1 LTSGVALDPE
11 VQSCMDT
18 TLVLA
23 RDLLSLVSDLL
34 SMSRVNEGAIQLNHK
49 PTSLHSL
56 VKSVLDVAK
65 VTSNNIRLVND
76 VSKDFPNISVDS
88 ARMKQVICNLVSN
101 AVKFT
106 SEGSVTIASE
116 LLDDGRMI
124 MITVTDTGIGI
135 DPAHFDVVFEPFG
148 QVESY
153 ETRQHEGAG
162 LGLSI
167 TKQLVMLHGGRIDL
181 LSKVG
186 EGTSFRVFMP
196 TAPPDLPEET
206 DGGVDDLTSQTENP
220 TTSITTTNQ
229 KLIPGQQEEGIVPD
243 AVTSGI
249 TVTRNVKQDKRAGN
263 LIHGP
268 NSSIRSIAVVEGEE
282 EDVASDY
289 VNQEPL
295 RVLIVDDTRVNLKIL
310 SNILCKADMEV
321 TTADNGQLLLQKLIG
336 NLWLDFDVILLDWMM
351 PVMDG
356 ITACRLLRKRIACD
370 LLPVMFLTAKTDP
383 EDITKAFEAGG
394 TDFATKPFNRHEVV
408 ARTLSLGRAA
418 RRARARYHDSIPI
431 ASLLL
436 EEDSF
441 WKMQTSANAVP
452 MFVICFQSWS
462 ETQESRSSVVD
473 GPQLLHLFRLGATTF
488 DSDWKFCEVAP
499 DSVSFFAARTTAQE
513 VTAFLRVILV
523 GLAEL
528 ELAKPAA
535 VSSVHGEVP
544 RCKPLITIGVDH
556 RTVRTHLF
564 TERLPMLAA
573 VESCASDAKS
583 LASRGTQHEEILL
596 SESAKAA
603 LKTQSQV

>member
-1 LTSGVALDPE
+1 
-11 VQSCMDT
+11 MDT

-34 SMSRVNEGAIQLNHK
+34 SMSRVNEGALQLNYK

-56 VKSVLDVAK
+56 VKSVLDVTK
-65 VTSNNIRLVND
+65 FTSNNISLVND
-76 VSKDFPNISVDS
+76 VSKDFPKILVDS
-88 ARMKQVICNLVSN
+88 ARIKQVIFNLTAN
-101 AVKFT
+101 AIKFT

-124 MITVTDTGIGI
+124 MVTVTDTGIGI

-167 TKQLVMLHGGRIDL
+167 TKQLVILHGGRIDL

-186 EGTSFRVFMP
+186 EGTSFRIFIP
-196 TAPPDLPEET
+196 ATPPDLPEET
-206 DGGVDDLTSQTENP
+206 NGGVDDLASQTSQTENL
-220 TTSITTTNQ
+220 TTNITTTNPGLLPEDS
-229 KLIPGQQEEGIVPD
+229 KGQQEDGILPD
-243 AVTSGI
+243 TVTSDI
-249 TVTRNVKQDKRAGN
+249 TVNRNLKQDKRARKS
-263 LIHGP
+263 IHGP
-268 NSSIRSIAVVEGEE
+268 NSSMGSIAVVEGEKE
-282 EDVASDY
+282 EDVPSDS

-295 RVLIVDDTRVNLKIL
+295 RVLVVDDTRLNLKIL
-310 SNILCKADMEV
+310 SNILCKAGMEV
-321 TTADNGQLLLQKLIG
+321 TTADNGQLLLQKLVG
-336 NLWLDFDVILLDWMM
+336 VAWLDFDVILLDWMM

-356 ITACRLLRKRIACD
+356 ITACRLLRKRIAYD

-383 EDITKAFEAGG
+383 GAITQVFEAGG
-394 TDFATKPFNRHEVV
+394 SDYATKPFNRHEVV

-431 ASLLL
+431 TSLLL

-473 GPQLLHLFRLGATTF
+473 GPQLLHFFRLGTVTF
-488 DSDWKFCEVAP
+488 DSDWKFCEVAK
-499 DSVSFFAARTTAQE
+499 DSVSFIAARTTAQE
-513 VTAFLRVILV
+513 IIAFLRVILV

-528 ELAKPAA
+528 ELVKPAA
-535 VSSVHGEVP
+535 ASSVHGDE
-544 RCKPLITIGVDH
+544 RCKPLITIGLDY

-573 VESCASDAKS
+573 VESCASDAKL

-603 LKTQSQV
+603 LTTKSQV